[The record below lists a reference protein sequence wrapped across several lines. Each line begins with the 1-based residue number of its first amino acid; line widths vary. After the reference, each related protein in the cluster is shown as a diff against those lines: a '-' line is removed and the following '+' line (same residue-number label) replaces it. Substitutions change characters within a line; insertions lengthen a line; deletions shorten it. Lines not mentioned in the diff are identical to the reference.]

1 MRICVFNKSYIAW
14 GCECLSEMSSSEAFK
29 TFAGGA
35 ICIVQAH
42 GGVRAVSVE
51 SIADVGAETGGCKID
66 MQIIRSLEVI

>member
-1 MRICVFNKSYIAW
+1 
-14 GCECLSEMSSSEAFK
+14 MSSSEAFK